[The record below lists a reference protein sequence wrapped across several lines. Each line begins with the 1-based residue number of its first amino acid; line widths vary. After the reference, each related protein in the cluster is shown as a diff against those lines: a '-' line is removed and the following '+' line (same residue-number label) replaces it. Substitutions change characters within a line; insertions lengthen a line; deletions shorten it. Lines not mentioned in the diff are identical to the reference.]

1 MGFND
6 LCRPSPKLTF
16 PKDVPFFANLM
27 FFPSPPKT
35 FQIPIYTE
43 AVCMQ
48 AERGYRTRR
57 SRTELVDPR
66 VLQFV
71 DDCAEESECEAL
83 GSMDTSA

>member
-1 MGFND
+1 MAFND
-6 LCRPSPKLTF
+6 LCRPGPKVTF
-16 PKDVPFFANLM
+16 SKEVLFFANPL

-35 FQIPIYTE
+35 YKISIYAE
-43 AVCMQ
+43 AVYMQ
-48 AERGYRTRR
+48 AEGVYRTRR

-83 GSMDTSA
+83 GSVDTSA